1 MWHTIRTSLQE
12 TLTESEYALWIK
24 PLACRQ
30 ADEHC
35 LELSAPDRF
44 FCAWVE
50 DRYLP
55 LIRSKASE
63 LDSSMTVRLG
73 VSTQPPLPLPEC
85 GKNGQL
91 RLPGISAEPMQR
103 LRSLHPAFTFEQ
115 FMVGQSNLLA
125 RSACQA
131 LAQGDRTFGNCLF
144 INSATGL
151 GKSHLTQ
158 AVVHQILRTAPS
170 TQLQYLSAQQFS
182 ADMVKEI
189 RNKSMEQFS
198 KKYISHCDILLME
211 DIHVLKGKT
220 KTQEELNIILDY
232 MVKSGRR
239 VILTSALAP
248 GSLEGIDEDFRS
260 RMSSGLVTGIDL
272 PDYETRARIIRHKF
286 SAHGLAINENLIGYM
301 AENLQGDIR
310 RMESAVIGIKAQS
323 CMYKT
328 QPDLHI
334 AQKVL
339 GELLGGQAAE
349 SLNAETIRAF
359 VGRQFNVSEEELCSR
374 SRKRSITFPR
384 QVGMYLTRKY
394 TKNSLA
400 EIGSFYKRDHS
411 TVQYAIK
418 TITQGISRETSVREQ
433 IDLLCNGLKK
443 C

>member
-24 PLACRQ
+24 PLAYRQ
-30 ADEHC
+30 ANDHC

-55 LIRSKASE
+55 LIRNKASE
-63 LDSSMTVRLG
+63 LDSSMTVSLG
-73 VSTQPPLPLPEC
+73 VSSQPPLPQPERS
-85 GKNGQL
+85 KNGQL
-91 RLPGISAEPMQR
+91 SLPGISAEPPPR

-144 INSATGL
+144 INSSTGL

-170 TQLQYLSAQQFS
+170 TRLQYLSAQQFS
-182 ADMVKEI
+182 ADMIKGI
-189 RNKSMEQFS
+189 RDKSMEQFS
-198 KKYISHCDILLME
+198 KKYINQCDILLME
-211 DIHVLKGKT
+211 DVHTLKGKT
-220 KTQEELNIILDY
+220 KTQEELNVILDY
-232 MVKSGRR
+232 LIKSGGR

-248 GSLEGIDEDFRS
+248 GCLEGIDEDFRS

-286 SAHGLAINENLIGYM
+286 SAHGLAVNENLVGYM

-310 RMESAVIGIKAQS
+310 RMESAVFGIKAQS
-323 CMYKT
+323 SLYKT

-339 GELLGGQAAE
+339 EEILGTQPAE
-349 SLNAETIRAF
+349 TLSAETIRAF
-359 VGRQFNVSEEELCSR
+359 VSRQFNVSQEDLCSR

-394 TKNSLA
+394 TRNSLA
-400 EIGSFYKRDHS
+400 EIGVVYKRDHS
-411 TVQYAIK
+411 TVLYAIK
-418 TITQGISRETSVREQ
+418 SITQGISRETSVREQ